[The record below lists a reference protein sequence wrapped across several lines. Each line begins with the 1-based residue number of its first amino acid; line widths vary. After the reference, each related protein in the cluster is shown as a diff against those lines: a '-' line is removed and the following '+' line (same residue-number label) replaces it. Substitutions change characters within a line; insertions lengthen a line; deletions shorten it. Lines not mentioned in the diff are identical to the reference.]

1 VYRNSFLFLDFLEAQ
16 QGLLRDPAHELRA
29 KCLHALQLALETKRS
44 KFVAFGLSGLHVS
57 NCSFHNFLLD
67 VPSKTSAQL

>member
-1 VYRNSFLFLDFLEAQ
+1 VLLADFLEVQ

-44 KFVAFGLSGLHVS
+44 KFVAYGLSGLHVS
-57 NCSFHNFLLD
+57 NWNSYVMLSEALVRTHTPGL
-67 VPSKTSAQL
+67 